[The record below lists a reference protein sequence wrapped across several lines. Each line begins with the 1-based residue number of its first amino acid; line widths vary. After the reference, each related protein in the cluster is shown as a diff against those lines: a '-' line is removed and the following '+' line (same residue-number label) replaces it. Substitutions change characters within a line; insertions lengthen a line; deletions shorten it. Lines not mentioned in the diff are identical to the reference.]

1 MMTSQEVI
9 DLLADLP
16 LLTLYP
22 SAIWSAERVNDDYI
36 KVQLLFNPT
45 TPPWYE
51 LINVEDDINSIKT
64 LAFEW
69 IELLED
75 PDFVVE

>member
-1 MMTSQEVI
+1 MMISRDVI
-9 DLLADLP
+9 ELLEDLP
-16 LLTLYP
+16 PLTRFP
-22 SAIWSAERVNDDYI
+22 SAIWSAERVSDEYI

-51 LINVEDDINSIKT
+51 LINVEDDINSIKI

-69 IELLED
+69 IALLED
-75 PDFVVE
+75 PDYVVE